1 MARGLSRAQLGVT
14 DAMLATFGEAVFR
27 MSHNLQVREG
37 DPIRRLDWPEI
48 DRQREAMGLADGQ
61 IAARIGLTREQ
72 VMFIRNYEESR
83 RFKTGQTAYLLD
95 LGGGRRYRQER
106 VIPLEQRPGYSE
118 DALRLRAALRFD
130 PERARLYAERGWWA
144 DDTLTGWIAKHAAE
158 SGGDVAVIFANEKIS
173 WRDLQDRSLK
183 FAEGLH
189 RAGVARGDVVAV
201 QLPNTLEFI
210 VAFLGIC
217 RLGAVMCT
225 LHMPYRGAEIEA
237 LMRHSRARLAVCL
250 PASKELFGGSGRTFE
265 ELDCDTPLS
274 RDVPGPVAADPF
286 LLLYTSGT
294 TASPKGVPLNYH
306 TMLSN
311 ARLGVPEH
319 RLTAADRVLSAAPF
333 THLFGLYALHCAW
346 SGGAASVLLPAFKP
360 DDLALVVEKQRPTA
374 LWTAPA
380 HIAAC
385 RAMGL
390 FDKHDW
396 SSLRLSIMSGSA
408 CPPQLV
414 KFFAEKAKNC
424 AVTQLWGMTEMQA
437 GLYTRPGDAPEVHAN
452 TAGRPSPGTEIR
464 IVENELQVRGCLLFP
479 GYFDNEEANAAAF
492 TADGWFRTG
501 DLAAIDAAGN
511 VAITGRSKDVINR
524 GGVKFNPR
532 DVEDLLAVHP
542 KILMAAIVPMPDPVL
557 GEKACLFAVT
567 KENQNV
573 SLEELVQYLLEKQ
586 IAKNK
591 LPERLVVVPEMPLT
605 PTRKIIKGRLK
616 IPS

>member
-1 MARGLSRAQLGVT
+1 
-14 DAMLATFGEAVFR
+14 
-27 MSHNLQVREG
+27 
-37 DPIRRLDWPEI
+37 
-48 DRQREAMGLADGQ
+48 
-61 IAARIGLTREQ
+61 
-72 VMFIRNYEESR
+72 
-83 RFKTGQTAYLLD
+83 
-95 LGGGRRYRQER
+95 
-106 VIPLEQRPGYSE
+106 
-118 DALRLRAALRFD
+118 
-130 PERARLYAERGWWA
+130 
-144 DDTLTGWIAKHAAE
+144 
-158 SGGDVAVIFANEKIS
+158 
-173 WRDLQDRSLK
+173 
-183 FAEGLH
+183 
-189 RAGVARGDVVAV
+189 VARGDVVAV

-237 LMRHSRARLAVCL
+237 LLRHSRARLGICI
-250 PASKELFGGSGRTFE
+250 SRDYFQGIGRTFAE
-265 ELDCDTPLS
+265 IDGDDMLS

-311 ARLGVPEH
+311 ARLSVPEH
-319 RLTAADRVLSAAPF
+319 RLTAQDRVLSAAPF

-346 SGGAASVLLPAFKP
+346 SAGAASVLLPAFKP
-360 DDLALVVEKQRPTA
+360 DDLSLLVQEAKPTA

-390 FDKHDW
+390 FEKNDW
-396 SSLRLSIMSGSA
+396 SSLRLAIMSGSA

-414 KFFAEKAKNC
+414 KYFAEKAKHC

-437 GLYTRPGDAPEVHAN
+437 GLYTRPGDAPEVHAT
-452 TAGRPSPGTEIR
+452 TAGRPSPGTEVR
-464 IVENELQVRGCLLFP
+464 VVDNELQVRGCLLFP
-479 GYFDNEEANAAAF
+479 GYFENADANADAF

-501 DLAAIDAAGN
+501 DLAVIDAAGN
-511 VAITGRSKDVINR
+511 VSITGRSKDIINR

-557 GEKACLFAVT
+557 GEKACVFVVL
-567 KENQNV
+567 KDPSS
-573 SLEELVQYLLEKQ
+573 SLGLDDLVQYLLEKN

-591 LPERLVVVPEMPLT
+591 LPERLVVVPDMPLT
-605 PTRKIIKGRLK
+605 PTRKIIKGRLQV
-616 IPS
+616 PA